1 MSSVREQRRRTK
13 SGESGP
19 PPKSPKGGK
28 KNKKNAH
35 ADETVRWV
43 DDDTLFDDVD
53 DDDDD
58 STYVDEDDDESSE
71 CSDEEETQNIHGIKV
86 PVNMPVSVKIHLHA
100 KVDDVEYEDE
110 DEGEDEE
117 GDDEDYEG
125 DDEVDDDFLAKY
137 LARQLGRG
145 YRTGGGGGGSSG
157 RAPAESALS
166 GPMLI
171 ITDDSTS
178 NRKKSSKKDNEDDVP
193 IKLYRKEREYYD
205 EMPRKTRKV
214 LLKKMYSVSDLL
226 GESEMPFKFRVLD
239 LDTNPKIQ
247 TEIIRKIDA
256 MTRMGPESGETQ
268 KLRNWVDA
276 ILRVPFGKNIPLPVT
291 IGDKAKCAEFL
302 RESRAQLDKAT
313 YGMVPAKTQIM
324 QILAQWISNPA
335 SVGNCIAMKGP
346 MGTGKT
352 SFARNGI
359 AKVLQRPFMFFSLGG
374 ASDIAHYSGHSYTYE
389 GSMWGRIIDAIMQ
402 ARCMNPVLYFDEL
415 DKISGTPHGEEITSM
430 LIHLTDRSQNTQ
442 YHDRY
447 FAGIDFDL
455 SQCLFVF
462 SFNDESKV
470 HPVLKDRMSV
480 IQCSGYKDDEKKIIV
495 ANYVWPDV
503 LKHAGIAREDLTAS
517 EDAAEYIIREY
528 SKGEQGMRNIIR
540 VVETVV
546 SRINLLRISDEDTAK
561 SYKFYT
567 KIQFPAKLTKETVKV
582 LLTDFSADI
591 PETWRS
597 MYN

>member
-1 MSSVREQRRRTK
+1 M
-13 SGESGP
+13 
-19 PPKSPKGGK
+19 
-28 KNKKNAH
+28 
-35 ADETVRWV
+35 RWV
-43 DDDTLFDDVD
+43 DDDTLFDDVSD
-53 DDDDD
+53 SDD
-58 STYVDEDDDESSE
+58 STYVDEEEEEDSEASSE
-71 CSDEEETQNIHGIKV
+71 EEEETNVHGIRV
-86 PVNMPVSVKIHLHA
+86 PANMPVSVKIHLHA
-100 KVDDVEYEDE
+100 KVGDAEMEYEDE
-110 DEGEDEE
+110 EEDEE
-117 GDDEDYEG
+117 GEDDD
-125 DDEVDDDFLAKY
+125 VDDDFLAKY
-137 LARQLGRG
+137 LARQLGHG
-145 YRTGGGGGGSSG
+145 YRTGGGASNSS
-157 RAPAESALS
+157 PF
-166 GPMLI
+166 LI
-171 ITDDSTS
+171 ITDEDGRDVS
-178 NRKKSSKKDNEDDVP
+178 SSKKSTKKDKDADNEIP

-239 LDTNPKIQ
+239 LDTTPKIQ

-291 IGDKAKCAEFL
+291 FEDKVKCAGFL
-302 RESRAQLDKAT
+302 RDARSQLDKAT

-324 QILAQWISNPA
+324 QILAQWISNPK

-359 AKVLQRPFMFFSLGG
+359 AKVLERPFMFFSLGG

-462 SFNDESKV
+462 SFNDETKV

-503 LKHAGIAREDLTAS
+503 LKHAGIAREDLTAT
-517 EDAAEYIIREY
+517 EEAAEYIIKEY

-546 SRINLLRISDEDTAK
+546 SRINLLRISDEETAK

-567 KIQFPAKLTKETVKV
+567 KIVFPAKLTKETVKTI
-582 LLTDFSADI
+582 LTDFSPEA